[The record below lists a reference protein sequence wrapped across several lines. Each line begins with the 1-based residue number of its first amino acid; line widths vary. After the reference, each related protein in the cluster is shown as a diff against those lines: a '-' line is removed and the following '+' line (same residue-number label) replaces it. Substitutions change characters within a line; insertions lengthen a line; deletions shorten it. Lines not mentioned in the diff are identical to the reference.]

1 MPPTGKI
8 RLCANKSL
16 IGGVNCAKEETSMK
30 KVLSTLTILAG
41 LAGVASAAPYVL
53 PENQPG
59 AHTAYDWTPVY
70 SVDALYAIGDENY
83 IPDMWGARLS
93 FNLYSMQRASV
104 RHQFSLNAAYLT
116 GSENLKGE
124 YRGVKNDMYAI
135 PLTFGYHVHLAVSDE
150 VSFFLGG
157 RVGYSIGQSK
167 LKTHYVSSKTDTDGF
182 TFGVGGGIQVQC
194 SDSVY
199 VRLGYEFGRTYVDKG
214 SVKDNYGQHTISL
227 GVGCWF

>member
-1 MPPTGKI
+1 
-8 RLCANKSL
+8 
-16 IGGVNCAKEETSMK
+16 MK

-41 LAGVASAAPYVL
+41 LASVASAAPYVL

-59 AHTAYDWTPVY
+59 ANTKYDWTPEY
-70 SVDALYAIGDENY
+70 SIDALYAIGDEKHM
-83 IPDMWGARLS
+83 PDMWGVRVG

-104 RHQFSLNAAYLT
+104 RHQFSLSVAYEAGNEKDT
-116 GSENLKGE
+116 EVDYQGYSMH
-124 YRGVKNDMYAI
+124 YKNEMYAMPI
-135 PLTFGYHVHLAVSDE
+135 TLGYHVHLAVSDE

-157 RVGYSIGQSK
+157 RAGYSIGQVK
-167 LKTHYVSSKTDTDGF
+167 LKDGDGTDKIDTDGF
-182 TFGVGGGIQVQC
+182 TFSVGGGIQVQC
-194 SDSVY
+194 SDTVY